1 MAGKDATR
9 RWRDWLMLVLAV
21 WLFISPWV
29 LRFSTAPMLPAPAGA
44 APAPAGGA
52 MASTAGL
59 TTAAWNA
66 WVLGI
71 VIALLAIWAIAM
83 FAQWQDWLTGIC
95 GVWLVIAPWVL
106 RFSAMVLARWDHV
119 IVGVLVIV
127 LAAWELWA
135 VRQEGARAPA

>member
-1 MAGKDATR
+1 M
-9 RWRDWLMLVLAV
+9 
-21 WLFISPWV
+21 
-29 LRFSTAPMLPAPAGA
+29 
-44 APAPAGGA
+44 
-52 MASTAGL
+52 
-59 TTAAWNA
+59 AAWNA

-106 RFSAMVLARWDHV
+106 GFSAMVLARWDHV
-119 IVGVLVIV
+119 IVGVLVVV

-135 VRQEGARAPA
+135 VRQAGARAPA